1 MISGALAPDMLMRD
15 VWFILHSIG
24 LAQGVFLI
32 IALLLLKAKSRY
44 SVGLLLLILL
54 FPLTL
59 LLYEWLGLLLPGEN
73 VSRYFQRSEVLP
85 LLIGPLFL
93 LYTFSVLKP
102 EEGFKRKYLLH
113 FIPFLVFLVFPFHRL
128 SYGDKLDFAHQ
139 ASVYGLPLKTAFF
152 GWFKGLYGV
161 LYLVLSAVYA
171 YKFKAGKLSQAKKK
185 LRANLIF
192 WMMIFQIIGTLVVY
206 TFFTLQFLN
215 LAGEIRTNSIGALFF
230 AFSYF
235 VFALILI
242 RSSSDL
248 IPDDE
253 KALAQNRYNLS
264 LLNDKEKEK
273 ILSRLYQVLEEE
285 KPYLLPDLKIGE
297 LASRLEISSNTLS
310 QVINELLHM
319 NFNQLI
325 NKYRIEAVKRN
336 ITDEKKTLYGIALD
350 HGFKSKSAFNR
361 VFKELTGQTP
371 SSYKKSLQR

>member
-1 MISGALAPDMLMRD
+1 MKD

-32 IALLLLKAKSRY
+32 IALLLLKGKSRY

-59 LLYEWLGLLLPGEN
+59 LLYEWLVLLLPDEN
-73 VSRYFQRSEVLP
+73 VHQYFRRSEILP
-85 LLIGPLFL
+85 FLIGPLFL

-113 FIPFLVFLVFPFHRL
+113 FIPFLIFLAFPFHRL
-128 SYGDKLDFAHQ
+128 SASDKLDFVNQ
-139 ASVYGLPLKTAFF
+139 ASAYGLPLKIAIFT
-152 GWFKGLYGV
+152 WFKGLYSV
-161 LYLVLSAVYA
+161 LYLAVSVFYT
-171 YKFKAGKLSQAKKK
+171 YKFKVGKLSSAKKK

-192 WMMIFQIIGTLVVY
+192 WMMIFQIIGTLTVF

-215 LAGEIRTNSIGALFF
+215 SGWEIRTNSIGALFF

-264 LLNDKEKEK
+264 LLNGKEKEK
-273 ILSRLYQVLEEE
+273 ILSRLYRVLEEE

-336 ITDEKKTLYGIALD
+336 IHDERKTLYGIALD

-361 VFKELTGQTP
+361 VFKDMTGHTP